1 MRILV
6 SYILV
11 TVAMQADFAQ
21 AGNADLYEVK
31 SEFVAEVAINTD
43 LYSPSARRCS
53 QNIQHPV
60 FADSVVLFNGGTPAL
75 TVDFKSKCVW

>member
-6 SYILV
+6 SSILV
-11 TVAMQADFAQ
+11 TVAMQAGFVQ

-31 SEFVAEVAINTD
+31 SEVVAEVASNSD
-43 LYSPSARRCS
+43 LYLPSTRSCS
-53 QNIQHPV
+53 GNIQHPV
-60 FADSVVLFNGGTPAL
+60 FANSALLLNGGTPAL